1 MKKPLCG
8 RQPGWRHPRHPSG
21 TDSQGSGEKVRRCG
35 EYRRNQY
42 AFETTRADESD
53 NGDSATAS
61 EMLTATSED
70 NPESKLNSPVK
81 FVSHGLP
88 AAQSKQAA
96 TLRGGPCL
104 RSSRIPVRARSRSLR
119 FRRHS
124 LWPTARRTVRQRQ
137 LSAAATRQHRAL
149 ELQLCGVF
157 EE

>member
-70 NPESKLNSPVK
+70 NPESKLNSTVK
-81 FVSHGLP
+81 FACHGLP
-88 AAQSKQAA
+88 VAPSKQAA
-96 TLRGGPCL
+96 TRRGGPC
-104 RSSRIPVRARSRSLR
+104 PRSRPKACSRSKSKSSISATLPIADGAS
-119 FRRHS
+119 HG
-124 LWPTARRTVRQRQ
+124 RQRQ
-137 LSAAATRQHRAL
+137 LPAAATRQHRAL